1 MSDALVQALTIGIH
15 VLGGGVWIGAMVFS
29 VFVLHPRAE
38 RFFQR
43 ASEFE
48 DFIFHVVHGA
58 RWKVLAGIAAIA
70 GSGAALTVTRGPLST
85 LLALKLALFAVS
97 LGLFVYVSWVL
108 WPRRVFAREDELAA
122 VRRRFWWV
130 GVAMITSNALNMGLG
145 ILSRVLRV
153 AA

>member
-1 MSDALVQALTIGIH
+1 MQALTIGTH
-15 VLGGGVWIGAMVFS
+15 VLGGGVWIGAMIFS

-38 RFFQR
+38 RYFQR
-43 ASEFE
+43 ATDFE

-58 RWKVLAGIAAIA
+58 RWKVLGGIAAIA
-70 GSGAALTVTRGPLST
+70 GSGGALALARSGAPSPYPLLLAAKAALFL
-85 LLALKLALFAVS
+85 VS

-130 GVAMITSNALNMGLG
+130 GVAMITSNALNMALG
-145 ILSRVLRV
+145 IASRVLR
-153 AA
+153 AP